1 MKTVIQE
8 NRFQRISVGKK
19 YYWLLLGC
27 LKQLVDATAKKTL
40 VLYLDV
46 LIRSN
51 FLIDYLQEL
60 KDLDKIIK
68 ITTKRS

>member
-19 YYWLLLGC
+19 YYWLMLNRLQ
-27 LKQLVDATAKKTL
+27 QLVDATAKMTL